1 MTLLFGMIR
10 DMRSRILLIL
20 LSGIMFLGFVLF
32 SYIVHENIFTQT
44 DFNTTVRLQDNIP
57 RRVDPYFSWFSTF
70 GNFEVMLVVLI
81 ILLFAFRNIW
91 GGIVAFGLFGFF
103 HIIEIFGKVM
113 VDHPPPPQ
121 FMLRTEHAFDFPQYH
136 VRLESSYPSG
146 HSGRTV
152 FIAVLLLLFI
162 YKSSLPI
169 IVKFGLYGGITGYVV
184 IMLISRIYLGE
195 HWMTDVVGGSL
206 LALAFGIGSAA
217 FLWEKIPLVTRAK
230 KKHNDL

>member
-1 MTLLFGMIR
+1 MPKR
-10 DMRSRILLIL
+10 LIL
-20 LSGIMFLGFVLF
+20 LLLSGAVFFFFVLF
-32 SYIVHENIFTQT
+32 SYIVHEDVLVQT
-44 DFNTTVRLQDNIP
+44 DFDTTVRLQDNIT

-70 GNFEVMLVVLI
+70 GNFEVMLIVLLV
-81 ILLFAFRNIW
+81 LLVIFRNIW
-91 GGIVAFGLFGFF
+91 GGIVAFGLFGLF

-152 FIAVLLLLFI
+152 FIAILLILLV
-162 YKSSLPI
+162 YKSKLPI
-169 IVKFGLYGGITGYVV
+169 VIKLFLYAMTGGYTV
-184 IMLISRIYLGE
+184 IMLVSRIYLGE

-206 LALAFGIGSAA
+206 LAFSFGLGSAV
-217 FLWEKIPLVTRAK
+217 FLWEHISFK
-230 KKHNDL
+230 KLNKENIL